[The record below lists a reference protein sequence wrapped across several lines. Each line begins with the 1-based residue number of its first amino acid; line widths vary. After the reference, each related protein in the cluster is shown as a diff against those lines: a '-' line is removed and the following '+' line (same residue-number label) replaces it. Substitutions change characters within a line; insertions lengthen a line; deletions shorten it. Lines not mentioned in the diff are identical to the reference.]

1 MAERRPDAERQE
13 GGSGRSTGTAIALR
27 ALRRDYGDTVALR
40 NVSLEL
46 ETGKTLTVLGPNGAG
61 KTTLLRV
68 LAGLLRPSSG
78 RVSVL
83 GAELPGDAW
92 QIRNRVGY
100 LGHQPLLYRELTVRE
115 NLRFHARLF
124 GLGEDSSARIEQL
137 LESVAVSLRGDDR
150 VRELSAGLVQRVAVC
165 RAVLH
170 SPELLLLDEP
180 FAHVDPEAA
189 AALDPLIGPAAGRT
203 RVLVTHDV
211 AAGLADADQV
221 LALGRDGAVRIS
233 GAADDHSAD
242 ELSAV
247 YERGARSRLEAP
259 A

>member
-1 MAERRPDAERQE
+1 ME
-13 GGSGRSTGTAIALR
+13 GSGPFSAQAASAAGSPAGAAIALG
-27 ALRRDYGDTVALR
+27 ALCRDYGDTVALR
-40 NVSLEL
+40 NVGLEL
-46 ETGKTLTVLGPNGAG
+46 EAGKTLTVLGPNGAG

-68 LAGLLRPSSG
+68 LAGLLRPTSG

-83 GAELPGDAW
+83 GAELPADAW
-92 QIRNRVGY
+92 RIRSQVGY

-124 GLGEDSSARIEQL
+124 GLGGAAPARIEQL
-137 LESVAVSLRGDDR
+137 LESVALSPRGDDR
-150 VRELSAGLVQRVAVC
+150 VRELSAGMVQRLAVC

-170 SPELLLLDEP
+170 SPDLLLLDEP

-189 AALDPLIGPAAGRT
+189 SALDPLIGPAAGRT

-211 AAGLADADQV
+211 AAGLAHADQV
-221 LALGRDGAVRIS
+221 LALGRDGAVSIS
-233 GAADDHSAD
+233 GAADDHSED
-242 ELSAV
+242 ELRAV
-247 YERGARSRLEAP
+247 YEPGARLGAP